1 MDSENVLWRGVGV
14 VEKMIEKVEELSWM
28 SGCYSY

>member
-1 MDSENVLWRGVGV
+1 MDSENVLWREVGV

-28 SGCYSY
+28 SEWVL